1 MNIVPKPLSI
11 ALSGGETLFSSA
23 TKIVSTIDV
32 IVKELNFLDYEKA
45 EENTAV
51 FEIGE
56 TEYDY
61 EVVIDGNIHV
71 LSKTN
76 EGLFHGAMTLK
87 QLVFDG
93 YYDGIATLKNCV
105 IKDKPRFEYRSFMLD
120 IVRHFFPKEV
130 IIKLIDILSVVKI
143 NNLHLHL
150 SDNQGYRLESEVFPE
165 LNEKAN
171 ERKSTRGDGIPVG
184 GYLTKADVK
193 EIVAYAEERFV
204 NVVPEIDLPG
214 HTLFMLVA
222 KPETGC
228 TGEQFDLAERYGIDN
243 RIVCAGN
250 EDNYEIIEKLIDEVV
265 ELFPSKYFHL
275 GGDEVPKTQWQEC
288 EKCNAVVKKEGL
300 NNFEELQGYF
310 TNRVINILKK
320 HNKIPIVWNE
330 ALYSG
335 MLDDSAVCQYWSDG
349 KGANAVREAL
359 KNGRKM
365 FVSKTFP
372 YYLDYPHGINPLK
385 RVYKFEPMSC
395 FDGEGEEN
403 ILGIECPLWT
413 EWVADESKLHHQA
426 FPRAI
431 AVAETGWTRKEDKDY
446 KDFVERLYNVLGIL
460 EAYEVGYEHPTKA
473 NPNIFKALTQGLKFL
488 FDMLDL
494 GDRKA
499 VKNARDAQKARK
511 VKS

>member
-1 MNIVPKPLSI
+1 MNIVPKPLHTT
-11 ALSGGETLFSSA
+11 LLDGETNFSSR
-23 TKIVSTIDV
+23 TRIVSPIEV
-32 IVKELNFLDYEKA
+32 IVKELNFLDYEPA
-45 EENTAV
+45 EENTAI

-61 EVVIDGNIHV
+61 EIVIDGNIKV

-87 QLVFDG
+87 QLIFDG
-93 YYDGIATLKNCV
+93 YFEGVATIKNCH

-120 IVRHFFPKEV
+120 IVRHFFGKEV
-130 IIKLIDILSVVKI
+130 IIKLVDILALVKI

-150 SDNQGYRLESEVFPE
+150 SDNQGYRLESEAYPE

-171 ERKSTRGDGIPVG
+171 IRKGTRGDGVPVG

-193 EIVAYAEERFV
+193 EIVEYAGARYI

-243 RIVCAGN
+243 RILCAGN
-250 EDNYEIIEKLIDEVV
+250 EDNYKIIEKLIGEVA
-265 ELFPSKYFHL
+265 EMFPSKHFHI
-275 GGDEVPKTQWQEC
+275 GGDEVPKSRWEQC
-288 EKCNAVVKKEGL
+288 EKCNAVMKAQGFDNYEQ
-300 NNFEELQGYF
+300 LQGYF
-310 TNRVINILKK
+310 TNRVINILKQY
-320 HNKIPIVWNE
+320 NKTPIVWNE
-330 ALYSG
+330 ALYSD

-349 KGANAVREAL
+349 KGAKAVREAL

-365 FVSKTFP
+365 FVSKNFA
-372 YYLDYPHGINPLK
+372 YYLDYPHGINSLK
-385 RVYKFEPMSC
+385 RTYSFEPMSC

-403 ILGIECPLWT
+403 ILGIESPLWT
-413 EWVADESKLHHQA
+413 EWVADETKLHHQA

-431 AVAETGWTRKEDKDY
+431 AVAETGWTRKEDKNY

-473 NPNIFKALTQGLKFL
+473 NPNIFKAFGQGMSFL
-488 FDMLDL
+488 FKMLDL

-499 VKNARDAQKARK
+499 VKNALDAQKGRK
-511 VKS
+511 K